1 MTDLFART
9 SELEARGEPH
19 AVATVVRV
27 DRPVSARPGDRGLI
41 TADGLLE
48 GWIGGACSEP
58 IVLREGLAAMA
69 DGNPRLV
76 LIRRP
81 GAPRVPDQPG
91 VVSEVTA
98 CASEGGL
105 DVFVEPRLPR
115 PHLLIVGS
123 AAPARALLKLAKVLS
138 YRVTAVLGGP
148 EEQLPGADATIGV
161 DELAES
167 RLGPDDA
174 IVIATM
180 NRYDEAAL
188 AAALQ
193 TSAGYLGLVASR
205 ARADRVFAIL
215 RGQGVYLDRVRSP
228 AGIDLGPSTQDE
240 IALAVLAEVVAE
252 RHRVRDEEPVGT
264 VCPEAVD
271 PVCGMTVA
279 ITPATLAAPHQ
290 GGTVYFCS
298 AHCRD
303 EFVARSAKRMN
314 PHSASAT

>member
-41 TADGLLE
+41 TADGILE

-58 IVLREGLAAMA
+58 IVVREGLAAIV

-76 LIRRP
+76 RIRPP
-81 GAPRVPDQPG
+81 GAPREPNHPD

-123 AAPARALLKLAKVLS
+123 GAPARALLKLAKVLN
-138 YRVTAVLGGP
+138 YRVTGVLEGP

-167 RLGPDDA
+167 RLRRDDA
-174 IVIATM
+174 VVIATM

-188 AAALQ
+188 AAALR
-193 TSAGYLGLVASR
+193 TGAGYVGLVASR
-205 ARADRVFAIL
+205 ARADTMFGIL
-215 RGQGVYLDRVRSP
+215 RGQGVDLDRVRSP

-240 IALAVLAEVVAE
+240 IALAVLAEVIAE
-252 RHRVRDEEPVGT
+252 RHRVRDEEPVGM

-279 ITPATLAAPHQ
+279 ITPTTLSAPHQ

-303 EFVARSAKRMN
+303 EFAARNARPGRVS
-314 PHSASAT
+314 

>member
-27 DRPVSARPGDRGLI
+27 DRPVSARPGDRGLV

-48 GWIGGACSEP
+48 GWVGGACSEP
-58 IVLREGLAAMA
+58 IVVREGLAAMA
-69 DGNPRLV
+69 DRTPRLV
-76 LIRRP
+76 RIRPP
-81 GAPRVPDQPG
+81 GAPREPHQPG

-115 PHLLIVGS
+115 PHLVIAGS
-123 AAPARALLKLAKVLS
+123 AAPARALVKLAKVLN
-138 YRVTAVLGGP
+138 YRVTGVLGGP
-148 EEQLPGADATIGV
+148 EEQLPGADATIGM
-161 DELAES
+161 DDLAAT

-174 IVIATM
+174 VVIATM

-188 AAALQ
+188 GAALQ
-193 TSAGYLGLVASR
+193 TGAGYVGLVASH
-205 ARADRVFAIL
+205 ARADGIFAIL
-215 RGQGVYLDRVRSP
+215 RGHGVDLERVRSP

-252 RHRVRDEEPVGT
+252 RHRVRAEEPVGA

-279 ITPATLAAPHQ
+279 VTPATVSAPHH

-298 AHCRD
+298 VHCRD
-303 EFVARSAKRMN
+303 EFLREPAFFAR
-314 PHSASAT
+314 